1 MIVRMALY
9 VLKSSGAAFCDNLDD
24 TLNEIGLLST
34 IVDPDRWYRTAVKP
48 NGFEYYEY
56 ILCYV
61 DDKMCISHEPGISI
75 RRIQAAFKFKGNNM
89 EQPEIYLG
97 DQVRNMVVDRSEGW
111 YMSA

>member
-1 MIVRMALY
+1 MIVEMALY
-9 VLKSSGAAFCDNLDD
+9 GLNYSNAAFCAHLEE
-24 TLNEIGLLST
+24 TLNDNGFLST
-34 IVDPDRWYRTAVKP
+34 KADSDVWYPHAVKP